1 MSARFIAV
9 FDASPVNEP
18 TPWMKAVCA
27 QAGLTL
33 LDNDAIGTALSE
45 QPGLTLDMV
54 AEQKP
59 GVGAFYVK
67 AFEQVAQGKSRVAV
81 NSLMWLKHG
90 LPGVNAVVV
99 SVDQVDPYLR
109 DLIAKAP
116 VKVEQSLID
125 SETKRI
131 KDTIAA
137 AVDAVPKDLLCVVK
151 GSDAEKAKAAVAF
164 LKTKG

>member
-1 MSARFIAV
+1 MSQFIAV

-18 TPWMKAVCA
+18 TPWMKAACA

-33 LDNDAIGTALSE
+33 LDNDAISTALSE
-45 QPGLTLDMV
+45 LPGLTLEMV
-54 AEQKP
+54 AEQRP

-67 AFEQVAQGKSRVAV
+67 AFEKVAKGKQRVAV
-81 NSLMWLKHG
+81 NSLMWIKHG
-90 LPGVNAVVV
+90 LPGVSAVVV
-99 SVDQVDPYLR
+99 STDQIDPFIQAQ
-109 DLIAKAP
+109 IAKAP

-131 KDTIAA
+131 KEKIQA
-137 AVDAVPKDLLCVVK
+137 AVDAVPKDVLCVVK

-164 LKTKG
+164 LKSKA